1 MLSHG
6 VAPTGVLL
14 SAMVP
19 VPKDKRGSK
28 SDSNNY
34 RAIVIS
40 SILRRLFDSI
50 IIKDQHLS
58 LVTDHLQFGFKEN
71 SSTNS
76 STITCTQLLVE
87 TIEYY
92 NINNTDCYMLLLDA
106 SKAFDRIEYV
116 HLFKL
121 LLQRNMCPLFCD

>member
-6 VAPTGVLL
+6 VAPTGLLL

-34 RAIVIS
+34 RAIAIS
-40 SILRRLFDSI
+40 SILEKLFDSV

-58 LVTDHLQFGFKEN
+58 LITDDLQFRFKE
-71 SSTNS
+71 NS

-92 NINNTDCYMLLLDA
+92 NILIVICY
-106 SKAFDRIEYV
+106 
-116 HLFKL
+116 
-121 LLQRNMCPLFCD
+121 C